1 MISFEKGDGVVSES
15 ETKIENR
22 TIGFWMC
29 AAHVRKAFD
38 SSYAFNK
45 QLWELA
51 QKLVAQTDEPIRER
65 VPAVLHR
72 AR

>member
-15 ETKIENR
+15 ETKTGRNR
-22 TIGFWMC
+22 SIGAWMS

-38 SSYAFNK
+38 SASA
-45 QLWELA
+45 QLLELA

-65 VPAVLHR
+65 PAILRR
-72 AR
+72 AK